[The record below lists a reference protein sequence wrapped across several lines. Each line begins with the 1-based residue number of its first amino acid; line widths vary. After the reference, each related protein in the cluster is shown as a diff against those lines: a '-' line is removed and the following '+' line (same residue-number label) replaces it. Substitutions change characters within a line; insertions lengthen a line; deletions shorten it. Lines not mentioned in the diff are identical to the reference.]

1 MGGGYSRTIEYALK
15 HAAAKNV
22 MVVVASGNDGME
34 GLSYPASSKYAISVG
49 ATNALDL
56 VSDYSNYGSKLDMV
70 APGTAIPS
78 LVPNGNVTYMDGT
91 SMAAPHVAAATALLL
106 SGNPGLKVNEVR
118 KSFMRHRNMSLLK
131 KKIM

>member
-1 MGGGYSRTIEYALK
+1 MGGEYSRTIEYALK

-34 GLSYPASSKYAISVG
+34 GLSYPASSKYAISVS

-78 LVPNGNVTYMDGT
+78 LVPNGM
-91 SMAAPHVAAATALLL
+91 LLTWMVHQWQL
-106 SGNPGLKVNEVR
+106 PMLQQPQPYYYPETLG
-118 KSFMRHRNMSLLK
+118 
-131 KKIM
+131 